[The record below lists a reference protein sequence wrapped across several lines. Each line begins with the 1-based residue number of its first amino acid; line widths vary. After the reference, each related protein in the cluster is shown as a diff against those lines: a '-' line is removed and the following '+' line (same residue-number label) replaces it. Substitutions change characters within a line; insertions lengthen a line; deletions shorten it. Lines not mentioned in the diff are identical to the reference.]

1 MQEFLPGGSRPD
13 CQKTALTTFGLVIN
27 LFYCFTEGVQWLF
40 QSKLEFSKVSERFQ
54 HLPGG
59 AGPTFSR
66 GIQLLNSIETDI
78 TCDISRGSGPPIPT
92 SGSVHDWIR
101 IG

>member
-1 MQEFLPGGSRPD
+1 MQGFLSGGSSPD
-13 CQKTALTTFGLVIN
+13 CQKTAPTTFVLVIN
-27 LFYCFTEGVQWLF
+27 LFNCFTEGAQWLF
-40 QSKLEFSKVSERFQ
+40 QSKLDSPRFQ
-54 HLPGG
+54 EVPTLTKG

-66 GIQLLNSIETDI
+66 VNQMLNSIETDI